1 MFGESI
7 LFVGDFSPGFW
18 LTQILNGL
26 MLGMIYVLIATG
38 LTIIFGMMGIINFA
52 HGDLLLVGTYVAWA
66 TYHTTG
72 SLIAGLLLA
81 PLIVGVVGVLIEV
94 FMLRPIYDRDILLQ
108 LLITFGIAEFLR
120 GGVMFIWGPRGHSF
134 PIPEWGQVTVDLGLF
149 SYPGYRL
156 FVIVLASILL
166 LAVYLLLT
174 RTDIGVII
182 RAGTMDREMV
192 NALGIDLSKVYLLVF
207 VIGAAL
213 AGIAGALI
221 GPIQGATPN
230 MGIELLVPAF
240 VVVVIGGMGSLRG
253 TLVSGILVGELLV
266 IVGVLFPRAAEAS
279 IYLAMVAVLLIRPR
293 GLFGREGMLEE

>member
-1 MFGESI
+1 MFEVHTA
-7 LFVGDFSPGFW
+7 LVGDISPGFW
-18 LTQILNGL
+18 LTQLFNGL
-26 MLGMIYVLIATG
+26 MLGMIFVLIATG

-66 TYHTTG
+66 TVGVTD
-72 SLIAGLLLA
+72 SLVAGIILA
-81 PLIVGVVGVLIEV
+81 PLVVGGVGALIEV
-94 FMLRPIYDRDILLQ
+94 FTLRPIYDRDILLQ

-120 GGVMFIWGPRGHSF
+120 GVVMSIWGPRGHSF
-134 PIPEWGQVTVDLGLF
+134 PIPEWGRITVDLGLF

-166 LAVYLLLT
+166 VAVYLLLT

-192 NALGIDLSKVYLLVF
+192 NALGIDLSKIYLLVF

-221 GPIQGATPN
+221 GPIQGATPSL
-230 MGIELLVPAF
+230 GIELLVPAF

-253 TLVSGILVGELLV
+253 TLVSGILVGEILV

-279 IYLAMVAVLLIRPR
+279 IYLAMVAVLLLRPR

>member
-1 MFGESI
+1 MSTTI
-7 LFVGDFSPGFW
+7 LLQLNLDFW
-18 LTQILNGL
+18 LTQAFNGL

-52 HGDLLLVGTYVAWA
+52 HGDLLLIGTYVAWA
-66 TYHTTG
+66 TWSQTG
-72 SLIAGLLLA
+72 SIVAGLVLA
-81 PLIVGVVGVLIEV
+81 PLVVGAVGVLIEV
-94 FMLRPIYDRDILLQ
+94 LTLRPIYDRDVLLQ
-108 LLITFGIAEFLR
+108 LLITFGVAEFLR
-120 GGVMFIWGPRGHSF
+120 GSVIYVWGPRGHNF
-134 PIPEWGQVTVDLGLF
+134 PIPEWGQQIIDFGLF
-149 SYPGYRL
+149 SYPSYRL
-156 FVIVLASILL
+156 FAISVATLL
-166 LAVYLLLT
+166 LLGVYLLLT

-192 NALGIDLSKVYLLVF
+192 NALGIDLSKIYLIVF

-221 GPIQGATPN
+221 GPIQNPTPN
-230 MGIELLVPAF
+230 LGIELLIPAF

-253 TLVSGILVGELLV
+253 TLVAGILVGELMV
-266 IVGVLFPRAAEAS
+266 MVGVLFPRAAEAS